1 MSERFESRASKRK
14 RKKIE
19 NDMVKKIKPITA
31 FLHQPLTE
39 VTEADSEAGALT
51 LAQENQCD
59 AVDQPTTSIKPEES
73 LFKKQYMTLNSN
85 VVMWKQPCLVKMKIQ
100 IYFKT
105 QLLQKQGKK
114 KRMKVVERVK
124 IFTSLLVKYS
134 EPSFIAGDT
143 FQK

>member
-1 MSERFESRASKRK
+1 MSKRFESRASKRK

-39 VTEADSEAGALT
+39 VTGADSEAGALT

-59 AVDQPTTSIKPEES
+59 AADQPTTSIKPEES
-73 LFKKQYMTLNSN
+73 LFKKQCRTLNSN
-85 VVMWKQPCLVKMKIQ
+85 VVMWKQPCLVKTKIQ
-100 IYFKT
+100 IYFRT

-114 KRMKVVERVK
+114 KRMKVVEIVK

-134 EPSFIAGDT
+134 EPLFIAGDT